1 MDICSLAAMRR
12 TIFHSQEILIRKDP
26 VEFGMLIQWVC
37 HNFLTASRL
46 HRMDFP
52 VHAVLNLFG
61 MIPSHRKLSPAAI
74 LLRKSQ
80 LKAIGGPQARQEP

>member
-1 MDICSLAAMRR
+1 
-12 TIFHSQEILIRKDP
+12 
-26 VEFGMLIQWVC
+26 MLTQWVY

-52 VHAVLNLFG
+52 VRTALDLFG
-61 MIPSHRKLSPAAI
+61 MIPSHRKRSPAAI

-80 LKAIGGPQARQEP
+80 LKAIGGPQARQEPYSFAIKNMQSLKRAKKS